1 MARYCGAVC
10 RLCRREGEKLFL
22 KGDRCFSTKCALER
36 REGAPGQHGRN
47 RGRFSEYKVQLRE
60 KQKVKR
66 MYGLME
72 RQFRNLFKDA
82 DRQKGITGQNLLIA
96 LESRLDNMVYRAG
109 FAVSKSEARQYVS
122 HGHFCVNGKRVNV
135 PSYKLKT
142 GDVISVRERSRTLE
156 VINTALATS
165 ESRSIPEWLEVDRKG
180 YSAVVKALPVR
191 SQIVTP
197 IKEQLIVELY
207 SK

>member
-47 RGRFSEYKVQLRE
+47 RGRFSEYKLQLRE

-72 RQFRNLFKDA
+72 KQFRNLFKLADA
-82 DRQKGITGQNLLIA
+82 KKGITGQNLLLA

-109 FAVSKSEARQYVS
+109 FAISKNEARQGVS
-122 HGHFCVNGKRVNV
+122 HGHFCVNGKRVNI
-135 PSYKLKT
+135 PSYRLKP
-142 GDVISVRERSRTLE
+142 GDIISVRERSRTLD
-156 VINTALATS
+156 VINNAVATA
-165 ESRSIPEWLEVDRKG
+165 ESRSIPEWIELDRKN
-180 YSAVVKALPVR
+180 YTAVVRVLPVR